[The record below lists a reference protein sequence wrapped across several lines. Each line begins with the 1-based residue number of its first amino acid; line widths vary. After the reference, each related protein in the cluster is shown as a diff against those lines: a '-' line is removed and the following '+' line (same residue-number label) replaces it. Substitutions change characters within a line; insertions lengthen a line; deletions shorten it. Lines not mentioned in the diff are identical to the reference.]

1 MKLNDGVQAA
11 TTSTQMIMGSTVVTS
26 QPLDVF
32 EVDDS
37 DFLSS
42 LFEGLDVDNLSQQF
56 NETKSDESLEDEV
69 FGTISQNQTFI
80 TLDNNA
86 TSFLTSLF
94 SILNP
99 IIETESSET

>member
-1 MKLNDGVQAA
+1 MKLDDDVQTA
-11 TTSTQMIMGSTVVTS
+11 TASTQMIMGSTVVTS

-32 EVDDS
+32 EVGDS

-42 LFEGLDVDNLSQQF
+42 LFGGLDVDDLSQQLD
-56 NETKSDESLEDEV
+56 ETQSDDSLADEV
-69 FGTISQNQTFI
+69 FGPISQNQTVI
-80 TLDNNA
+80 NLDNNA

-94 SILNP
+94 SILSP